1 MTTLADSEIK
11 DGMGC
16 GSLIRGGTAAQLGP
30 ACYELRIGSVYYDLT
45 EGDKRIDAAD
55 HGTVLIKP
63 SHRVVLITLEEVDIP
78 DNMIARVI
86 SKGSLFSVGLS
97 PVSTYADPGFAGN
110 LGIVTQNLSDKYIQ
124 IPVGE
129 PIAKIEFS
137 TLSSVV
143 TRPYRGQH
151 GFQTKIWPIRHEL
164 QKTYNEVR
172 DDPRVDSEEAE
183 AYKVLPRATADAL
196 RQIQQRQRIVNG
208 AILLA
213 LFINA
218 LVLAAVSTNFLNTIV
233 SIVTNIVSTAIVG
246 ALMWFT
252 RTKD

>member
-1 MTTLADSEIK
+1 
-11 DGMGC
+11 
-16 GSLIRGGTAAQLGP
+16 
-30 ACYELRIGSVYYDLT
+30 
-45 EGDKRIDAAD
+45 
-55 HGTVLIKP
+55 
-63 SHRVVLITLEEVDIP
+63 VLITLEEVDIP

-172 DDPRVDSEEAE
+172 DDPRVDSEETE

>member
-1 MTTLADSEIK
+1 M
-11 DGMGC
+11 
-16 GSLIRGGTAAQLGP
+16 
-30 ACYELRIGSVYYDLT
+30 GSVYYDLT

-78 DNMIARVI
+78 GNMIARVI
-86 SKGSLFSVGLS
+86 SKGSLFSLGLS

-124 IPVGE
+124 IPIGE

-183 AYKVLPRATADAL
+183 QPA
-196 RQIQQRQRIVNG
+196 N
-208 AILLA
+208 
-213 LFINA
+213 NC
-218 LVLAAVSTNFLNTIV
+218 
-233 SIVTNIVSTAIVG
+233 
-246 ALMWFT
+246 M
-252 RTKD
+252 